1 MPYRAP
7 TTRSTVIGVTA
18 FVVLVV
24 VTVFWPHEVIK
35 ATGAVFLVVPQR
47 LGLVRQVMPGE
58 VQAIDLFVQEQQ
70 VTLTQPGRYFVYY
83 DFPLFADSTVYF
95 SWDSPPRLM
104 MTLHGTG
111 ERTSMTEV
119 KRGLGLYDTPFARGR
134 PIYGFE
140 IEQAGTYHLIYS
152 RRPVMVSF
160 VPDYTTGRE
169 SVLAWSIGMQ
179 FGVILAVICGLL
191 YRRRRRR
198 QRLLVEIVG
207 SKSALAKADSVTKFS
222 QIQTE
227 LQELEGR

>member
-7 TTRSTVIGVTA
+7 TTRSTVIAVTA

-24 VTVFWPHEVIK
+24 VTVFWLPDVIK

-58 VQAIDLFVQEQQ
+58 VQAIDLFVREQQ

-83 DFPLFADSTVYF
+83 DFPFVADRTVYF
-95 SWDSPPRLM
+95 TWDSPPRLM

-111 ERTSMTEV
+111 ERTTMTEV
-119 KRGLGLYDTPFARGR
+119 KRGLRPYDTPFARGR

-140 IEQAGTYHLIYS
+140 IEQAGTYHLIHPH
-152 RRPVMVSF
+152 RPVMVSF

-198 QRLLVEIVG
+198 QRLLVETVG
-207 SKSALAKADSVTKFS
+207 PKSARAEAFQDALFSDRPADG
-222 QIQTE
+222 
-227 LQELEGR
+227 QE